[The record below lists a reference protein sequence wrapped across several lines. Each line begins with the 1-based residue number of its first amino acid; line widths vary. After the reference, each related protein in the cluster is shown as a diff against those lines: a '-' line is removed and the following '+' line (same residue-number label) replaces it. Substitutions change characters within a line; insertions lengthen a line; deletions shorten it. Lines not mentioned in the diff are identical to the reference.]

1 MNWIIRLPTKSRNT
15 WKIGYWGSLY
25 VEGKL
30 KRRIGGNIKNWDAG
44 KIISG
49 RLFRESRLAGNGLG
63 IAGDPRG
70 GMYFEFGLAPCS
82 WEFFG

>member
-1 MNWIIRLPTKSRNT
+1 VNWIIRLPTKSRNT

-49 RLFRESRLAGNGLG
+49 RLFRESRLAG
-63 IAGDPRG
+63 R
-70 GMYFEFGLAPCS
+70 APQAVLCRCTFRS
-82 WEFFG
+82 IKYPD